1 VAADGVVLGAAALL
15 AVATGTCAALLPV
28 LRLRRLGAATRE
40 LRAGGHGRGLRLR
53 RSLAVVQLALAIV
66 LGSGALLLLRSVAHL
81 EAVDTG
87 VRSRDV
93 VMFPVSFSGGRFA
106 AARDVER
113 FFERLLPELEALPG
127 VEALAATMTPPV
139 NPSWRNYLTIR
150 GRELPERELP
160 LAHYVV
166 VSPGYFETL
175 GIPLLAGRGFEPGD
189 GAPGRHVAVL
199 SRSAAEHHWPGQD
212 PIGQRVLGS
221 SSGASRTGLDAG
233 VGGEWAEVIG
243 VAEDVRQSLTDA
255 PQDQVYVP
263 IAQERVPGLW
273 VVLRLAEGA
282 PLSAAIIEER
292 VHAVDPDVPVGRLQA
307 LEDHL
312 ARLTAR
318 PRLGGVLISAFAAIA
333 LIAAVVG
340 VYGVLLHSVAE
351 RRRELGVRAA
361 IGASPGGL
369 VWLVLREALGIAG
382 VAALLGVAGSLAAG
396 RLLESQLYGV
406 APGDPVS
413 LGIVL
418 GLLGLATLAASL
430 RPARNAATLDPATV
444 LREA

>member
-15 AVATGTCAALLPV
+15 AVATGTSAALLPV

-93 VMFPVSFSGGRFA
+93 VMFPVSFSAGRCA

-127 VEALAATMTPPV
+127 VEAAAATLTPPV
-139 NPSWRNYLTIR
+139 EGSWRNYLTIR

-175 GIPLLAGRGFEPGD
+175 GIPLLAGRGFEPRD
-189 GAPGRHVAVL
+189 GAAGRHVAVL
-199 SRSAAEHHWPGQD
+199 SRTAAEHHWPGQD
-212 PIGQRVLGS
+212 PIGQRILGS
-221 SSGASRTGLDAG
+221 SSGASRTGLDEG

-243 VAEDVRQSLTDA
+243 VVGDVRQSLTDA

-263 IAQERVPGLW
+263 IAQERVPGMW

-282 PLSAAIIEER
+282 PVSAAAIEER
-292 VHAVDPDVPVGRLQA
+292 VHGVDPDVPVGRLQA
-307 LEDHL
+307 FEDRF
-312 ARLTAR
+312 ARKTAR
-318 PRLGGVLISAFAAIA
+318 PRLGGALISAFAAIA

-361 IGASPGGL
+361 IGASPVGL

-396 RLLESQLYGV
+396 RLLESQLHGV
-406 APGDPVS
+406 APGDPRT
-413 LGIVL
+413 LALVL

-430 RPARNAATLDPATV
+430 RPARYAAALDPAAV
-444 LREA
+444 LREP